1 MSAVK
6 PVAVLSTPVVLTRSA
21 KAPLAVFSLPVG
33 LVKSAQTPLAVLSEP
48 VILLRSVKAPLA
60 VLSEPVVLLFRALAP
75 VAVFSLPVVLLMS
88 ASSPRNVLPVMRSQP
103 SWQTARTF
111 GENAKQA
118 SASGMRNK
126 VRRKGECLIEFRA
139 IGVVVFDLNKFM
151 VLCSVLSWLTQR
163 LLRRSEEHTSE
174 LQSPDHLVCRLL
186 LEKKKRR

>member
-1 MSAVK
+1 M
-6 PVAVLSTPVVLTRSA
+6 
-21 KAPLAVFSLPVG
+21 
-33 LVKSAQTPLAVLSEP
+33 
-48 VILLRSVKAPLA
+48 LRSVKAPLA

-75 VAVFSLPVVLLMS
+75 VAVFSLPVALLMS

-163 LLRRSEEHTSE
+163 LLRSE
-174 LQSPDHLVCRLL
+174 RGG
-186 LEKKKRR
+186 KRREKAFRTQPRIQTFWIRAKISPAWQANSVQMRIVLPNSINAVGFSSARTMKRFPSPQCASAIQ